1 MSIFSLPGSA
11 MAEKSLRRLP
21 LRQLLASSDK
31 ATREIAELVHTHLL
45 PRVVDF
51 RDLSRPVRRK
61 SQYPTMLAF
70 ANGLRRLTEANEQ
83 MQSMVAVL
91 QEHLEAI
98 REHAQR
104 EKLNRK
110 R

>member
-1 MSIFSLPGSA
+1 

-21 LRQLLASSDK
+21 LRQVLASSERT
-31 ATREIAELVHTHLL
+31 TRELGELVHTHVM
-45 PRVVDF
+45 PRIADL

-61 SQYPTMLAF
+61 SQFPTMVAF
-70 ANGLRRLTEANEQ
+70 QNGLRRMMEANDRLQ
-83 MQSMVAVL
+83 ATLTVL

-98 REHAQR
+98 RDHAQR

>member
-1 MSIFSLPGSA
+1 MSD
-11 MAEKSLRRLP
+11 KTLRRLP

-31 ATREIAELVHTHLL
+31 TARELAELVHTHLL

-61 SQYPTMLAF
+61 SHYPTMVAF
-70 ANGLRRLTEANEQ
+70 NNGIRRLAEAHDRLQEL
-83 MQSMVAVL
+83 VVLL
-91 QEHLEAI
+91 QEHLDAI
-98 REHAQR
+98 RDHAQR

>member
-1 MSIFSLPGSA
+1 

-51 RDLSRPVRRK
+51 RDLTRPIRRK
-61 SQYPTMLAF
+61 SHYPTMLAF
-70 ANGLRRLTEANEQ
+70 QNGLRRLAEAHDQ
-83 MQSMVAVL
+83 MQAMLAVL
-91 QEHLEAI
+91 QEHLDAI
-98 REHAQR
+98 RDHAQR

>member
-1 MSIFSLPGSA
+1 MSDKRIRL
-11 MAEKSLRRLP
+11 LP

-31 ATREIAELVHTHLL
+31 TARELAELVHTHLL

-61 SQYPTMLAF
+61 SHYPTMVAF
-70 ANGLRRLTEANEQ
+70 QNGLRRLSEANDQ
-83 MQSMVAVL
+83 LQALIANL
-91 QEHLEAI
+91 QEHLDAV

-104 EKLNRK
+104 EKVAR
-110 R
+110 RR

>member
-1 MSIFSLPGSA
+1 MES
-11 MAEKSLRRLP
+11 KSLRRLP

-31 ATREIAELVHTHLL
+31 TTREVAELVHTHLL

-61 SQYPTMLAF
+61 SQYPTIVAF
-70 ANGLRRLTEANEQ
+70 LNGLRRMTEANDQ
-83 MQSMVAVL
+83 LQAMIAVL
-91 QEHLEAI
+91 QEHLDTI

-104 EKLNRK
+104 ERSARNR
-110 R
+110 

>member
-1 MSIFSLPGSA
+1 MES
-11 MAEKSLRRLP
+11 KSLRRLP

-31 ATREIAELVHTHLL
+31 TTREVAELVHTHLL

-70 ANGLRRLTEANEQ
+70 VNGLRRVTEANDQ
-83 MQSMVAVL
+83 LQALIAVL
-91 QEHLEAI
+91 QEHLDTI

-104 EKLNRK
+104 EKLARNR
-110 R
+110 

>member
-1 MSIFSLPGSA
+1 MSDKA
-11 MAEKSLRRLP
+11 LRRLP
-21 LRQLLASSDK
+21 LRQLLASSDRT
-31 ATREIAELVHTHLL
+31 TRELAELVHTHVQ
-45 PRVVDF
+45 PRVADF

-61 SQYPTMLAF
+61 SQFPTVLAF
-70 ANGLRRLTEANEQ
+70 HNGLRRLMEANYQ
-83 MQSMVAVL
+83 LQTSVAVL

-98 REHAQR
+98 RDHAQR

>member
-1 MSIFSLPGSA
+1 MVHRHMMP
-11 MAEKSLRRLP
+11 R
-21 LRQLLASSDK
+21 
-31 ATREIAELVHTHLL
+31 IA
-45 PRVVDF
+45 DF

-61 SQYPTMLAF
+61 SQFPTMVAF
-70 ANGLRRLTEANEQ
+70 QNGLRRMMEANDRLQ
-83 MQSMVAVL
+83 ATIAVL

-98 REHAQR
+98 RDHAQR

>member
-1 MSIFSLPGSA
+1 MES
-11 MAEKSLRRLP
+11 KSLRRLP

-31 ATREIAELVHTHLL
+31 TTREVAELVHTHLL

-70 ANGLRRLTEANEQ
+70 VNGLRRMTEANDQ
-83 MQSMVAVL
+83 LQAMIAVL
-91 QEHLEAI
+91 QEHLDTI
-98 REHAQR
+98 REHAQHER
-104 EKLNRK
+104 SARNR
-110 R
+110 

>member
-1 MSIFSLPGSA
+1 
-11 MAEKSLRRLP
+11 MADKSLRRLP

-31 ATREIAELVHTHLL
+31 TTREIAELVHTHLM
-45 PRVVDF
+45 PRVADF

-61 SQYPTMLAF
+61 SHYPTMLAF
-70 ANGLRRLTEANEQ
+70 QNGLRRMSEANDQ
-83 MQSMVAVL
+83 LQAMIVVL

-98 REHAQR
+98 RDHAQR
-104 EKLNRK
+104 EKLTRK